1 MTNDD
6 DPLLADDERR
16 PEDIERGIHRTRAN
30 LSDTLDAISSK
41 LTPGQMMD
49 QALQYMRTS
58 LPADFSSNLADSVR
72 NNPVPVALIGV
83 GIAWMA
89 MSGRSG
95 SLPRQARSTDYGDD
109 GLGYAANTGYA
120 NIGGDDIGT
129 DGTRGDRS
137 TIGTVKDSVK
147 DTAHDLKDQAS
158 ASLHSARERVADTL
172 SSTRARVSSTMASTR
187 ERVGST
193 MASARESMAHL
204 SERSAQTYDRA
215 RDSVASMVEEQPLI
229 LAALGVAVGAAI
241 GAALPR
247 TRQED
252 DLLGETRDD
261 LLDRGSTTA
270 RSYATQAADQA
281 ADKARSAVHAMTDK
295 AHRALDERSG
305 EHATA
310 SAGGHHS
317 ASDRPAGT
325 AGTVTGETAAR
336 AGTGSSSTGGTSGG
350 TGSSASSDRPGAHAD
365 DDAVT
370 IRTTNVRAASNST
383 NDERPG

>member
-1 MTNDD
+1 MTHDD

-16 PEDIERGIHRTRAN
+16 PEDIERGINRTRAN

-89 MSGRSG
+89 MSGRRG
-95 SLPRQARSTDYGDD
+95 SLPRRARYDDD

-120 NIGGDDIGT
+120 HLGGDDLLGT
-129 DGTRGDRS
+129 GSTADSTLSAGAS
-137 TIGTVKDSVK
+137 TIDSVK
-147 DTAHDLKDQAS
+147 DKARDLKQQAQ
-158 ASLHSARERVADTL
+158 AGLGSARERVADTL
-172 SSTRARVSSTMASTR
+172 SSTRDRVSSTMASTR
-187 ERVGST
+187 DRVGST
-193 MASARESMAHL
+193 VASARESMSHL

-215 RDSVASMVEEQPLI
+215 RDSFTSMVEEQPLL
-229 LAALGVAVGAAI
+229 LAALGVAVGAAV

-252 DLLGETRDD
+252 ALLGETRDD
-261 LLDRGSTTA
+261 LLQRAGSTA
-270 RSYATQAADQA
+270 RSYADQA
-281 ADKARSAVHAMTDK
+281 ADKARNAVQTVTDK
-295 AHRALDERSG
+295 AHRALDERS

-310 SAGGHHS
+310 ASGGGAGGS
-317 ASDRPAGT
+317 GAQDRPW
-325 AGTVTGETAAR
+325 VTGEAAAR
-336 AGTGSSSTGGTSGG
+336 ASAGGGTSGTSG
-350 TGSSASSDRPGAHAD
+350 TSGPSDRTSGSTGPSAGRPGANTN

-370 IRTTNVRAASNST
+370 IRTTNVHAASSST
-383 NDERPG
+383 NDERPR